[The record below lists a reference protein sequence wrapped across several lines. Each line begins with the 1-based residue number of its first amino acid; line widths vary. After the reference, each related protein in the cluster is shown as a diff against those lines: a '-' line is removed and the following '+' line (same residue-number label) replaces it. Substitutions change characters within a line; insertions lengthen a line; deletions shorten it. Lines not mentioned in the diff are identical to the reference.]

1 MSSKPTM
8 PSVPPRE
15 GIGEGGRSVSAGGR
29 GGCDFGVGNL
39 KAEGPGPGVAAR
51 RTRQEDG
58 LNARGHFYGFVP
70 PSSTAFGSPRE
81 RRRASRCGGTRCGRT
96 RHRPKGKVGGRKRV
110 HRRPKREFGR
120 AWIAPC
126 AGETARADT
135 MPKVAGTMDLEP
147 IYCAEQIQVPPSWR
161 ASSRRTRRRWF
172 VGSPRTSTEFS
183 AIYFSNLASVSA
195 STREETVP
203 PTTAQ
208 LKEVYASCKGNLE
221 MSLGDLVIECT
232 GVGIKMSTVEQAFR
246 LEEFQGDVVNP
257 KEPLALLLTMTDA
270 SFIGIVASMFEV
282 FGDDEKLPGAEF
294 MSLFKYLTSKDTSV
308 RSESIAAM
316 DEALG
321 SLDAVSFGE
330 VNNVGAFQDI
340 VDGAA

>member
-1 MSSKPTM
+1 MS
-8 PSVPPRE
+8 
-15 GIGEGGRSVSAGGR
+15 
-29 GGCDFGVGNL
+29 
-39 KAEGPGPGVAAR
+39 
-51 RTRQEDG
+51 
-58 LNARGHFYGFVP
+58 
-70 PSSTAFGSPRE
+70 
-81 RRRASRCGGTRCGRT
+81 
-96 RHRPKGKVGGRKRV
+96 
-110 HRRPKREFGR
+110 
-120 AWIAPC
+120 
-126 AGETARADT
+126 
-135 MPKVAGTMDLEP
+135 KVAGTMDLEP
-147 IYCAEQIQVPPSWR
+147 IYCAEQIQVPPEL
-161 ASSRRTRRRWF
+161 AGILKAYTKEVVRRQ
-172 VGSPRTSTEFS
+172 PEDIYEFS

-208 LKEVYASCKGNLE
+208 LKEVYASCKGKVE

-232 GVGIKMSTVEQAFR
+232 GAGIKMSTVEQAFR
-246 LEEFQGDVVNP
+246 LGEFQGDVVNP
-257 KEPLALLLTMTDA
+257 KEPLTLLLTMTDA
-270 SFIGIVASMFEV
+270 SFIGIIASMFEV

-308 RSESIAAM
+308 RAESIAAM